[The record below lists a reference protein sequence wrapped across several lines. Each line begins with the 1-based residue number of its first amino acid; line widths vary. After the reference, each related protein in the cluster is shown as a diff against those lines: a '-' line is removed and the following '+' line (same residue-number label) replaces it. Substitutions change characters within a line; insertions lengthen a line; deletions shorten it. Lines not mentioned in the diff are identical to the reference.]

1 MIRGNTVPPISDL
14 ETLSTL
20 SGGQI
25 IVIVLAGLL
34 FGLAFQLLLAN
45 FGIAIGLSLFNLKPK
60 PQALDEGSAE
70 TEDAGFGS
78 IALIGVAAGLAI
90 MLSLDGVLFAACF
103 LAVKLSQV
111 SDPWLGAILG
121 GLVWSVYLI
130 LLTWLSTSAVGTVAD
145 TVLGFTRTGLRRLF
159 EAVGQLF
166 SPDPSDANSV
176 KEDSNATEMVRQQ
189 LLRTLEETDFTPIF
203 ENALSKLKPEPTDQ
217 RDLSQIA
224 AQVIASADQNSEIDL
239 DQVVDKLQDQLHLP
253 QTTLEQIRQQVRE
266 LELEVGDRQ
275 KRIGDPHTLQPDHI
289 SDLKNF
295 LQTADPA
302 DLQPEPLSAKLAPL
316 ETSQPSQPWST
327 LQNLD
332 FKGLLRT
339 ALRRVDLSDWDVQ
352 QIWQLLQS
360 TQQKLTGSS
369 QSEQPVNIVQLDVE
383 DYLLNTPAWN
393 LNSEVIDV
401 DFKEIIYD
409 PEADPALVH
418 QQLTLLNP
426 EQMRTLLQQR
436 EDMPPDQQAEIADAL
451 DRVRL
456 NVLEQVQPSAG
467 LNNAHREQLN
477 QLQQKLESYCRYTPL
492 SRLSPEGIEQKLQ
505 TLVKE
510 IQIPVSGLAEQR
522 PDLDLEALQEILQR
536 RKGLKPKQ
544 RKALLAAATEAW
556 QHLWPNPIQPLP
568 AISSIQKRLRTVIAE
583 QVRGKDGE
591 FITLEDLK
599 PYLIQLIDQ
608 PTSGLTTLNQYLG
621 QLDWLSLAQELQKES
636 DFNPQYLDSLLTKLR
651 EEWQQVAKVPRRW
664 ALRTRR
670 TAQDWQ
676 HQLQRYLKYQDRSA
690 LTGTESLEQ
699 DLRDLLDEA
708 HNGVPVPKLKDKSS
722 WPQPPSL
729 PKQSEIIAL
738 LQERK
743 DLTTTEI
750 EQISSQLSSTLD
762 KLVDE
767 AQHLQKQAQSS
778 MDTVATKVQEI
789 LNSLPHSAPDPTH
802 LQETLSDALP
812 NVELAQIGDNLQSL
826 VRKAPTE
833 LLEESS
839 WQQIRDRISD
849 LTQSTYQQI
858 VRAREDLEDP
868 VKHQLSQQ
876 AEVLQHQLLDQIDQ
890 LQIELQQ
897 QAVELKQETQRQADN
912 VRQSAAIAAWWL
924 FAIASTSGIT
934 SALSGFLAVRGLR

>member
-25 IVIVLAGLL
+25 IVVVLAGLL

-45 FGIAIGLSLFNLKPK
+45 FGIAIGLSLFDLKPK
-60 PQALDEGSAE
+60 PQTLDEGSAD
-70 TEDAGFGS
+70 TEDDGFGS

-103 LAVKLSQV
+103 LAVKLSQA

-166 SPDPSDANSV
+166 NPDPSDANSV

-275 KRIGDPHTLQPDHI
+275 KSIGNPHTLQPDQI

-393 LNSEVIDV
+393 LNPEVIDV

-505 TLVKE
+505 TLVEE
-510 IQIPVSGLAEQR
+510 IQIPVSELAEQR
-522 PDLDLEALQEILQR
+522 PDLDLEALQNLLQR

-544 RKALLAAATEAW
+544 RKALLAAAAEAW
-556 QHLWPNPIQPLP
+556 QHLWPNLIQPLP

-591 FITLEDLK
+591 SITLEDLK
-599 PYLIQLIDQ
+599 PHLIQLIDQ
-608 PTSGLTTLNQYLG
+608 PTSGLTALNQYLG
-621 QLDWLSLAQELQKES
+621 QLDWVSLAQELQEES
-636 DFNPQYLDSLLTKLR
+636 DLNAQYLYSLLTGLR
-651 EEWQQVAKVPRRW
+651 EEWQQVVKVPRRW

-690 LTGTESLEQ
+690 LTGTESLEK
-699 DLRDLLDEA
+699 DLRNLLDEA
-708 HNGVPVPKLKDKSS
+708 SNDVFVPKLKDKSS
-722 WPQPPSL
+722 WPRLPSQP
-729 PKQSEIIAL
+729 EIIAL

-750 EQISSQLSSTLD
+750 EQISSQLSSTWD

-767 AQHLQKQAQSS
+767 TQRLRKQAQSS
-778 MDTVATKVQEI
+778 MDAVATKVQEI

-826 VRKAPTE
+826 ARKAPTE